1 MKWRVLTLFCI
12 NMYRITQER
21 YSIFL
26 SMIVKSTPVFPVFS
40 VGRNEHKFVIFLRVK
55 VFRCNILTEYSVVR
69 PEWTLKHDYL
79 TKIGTLF
86 FLDFHSV
93 RHFRP
98 TFYLVVQIIC
108 NNFLFVRF
116 FDLNK
121 CSEQRVIPRFYSKHG
136 LNSCFV
142 LFSII
147 YCLNSNFLVQ
157 KFLSIPCD
165 TKMKW
170 SFGANPR
177 EENKFL
183 NLDYLPSPNTW
194 IINVIYVVDFNQYVF
209 WHPLNY
215 QIFRPT
221 QK

>member
-1 MKWRVLTLFCI
+1 MQYFDLIFSGASWVKTETRLFEK
-12 NMYRITQER
+12 NRNF
-21 YSIFL
+21 IFSGL
-26 SMIVKSTPVFPVFS
+26 S
-40 VGRNEHKFVIFLRVK
+40 
-55 VFRCNILTEYSVVR
+55 
-69 PEWTLKHDYL
+69 
-79 TKIGTLF
+79 
-86 FLDFHSV
+86 
-93 RHFRP
+93 FRP
-98 TFYLVVQIIC
+98 TLPPTYLVVQIIC

-157 KFLSIPCD
+157 NFLSIPCD